1 MGQEFSEPVVNNP
14 NLGYVGVALRTP
26 NKLRLI
32 HAPPEV
38 VAMTASVIKEIN
50 KASGGDS
57 DDVSVKDKYGVPSYT
72 LDEWCF
78 TMGNGKT
85 AATSGKLFT
94 LRMFEEM
101 YKLGYDQVV
110 SSDLSRAYDQATWF
124 FVKSSCERMG
134 RRVVCLAPGKS
145 DTLVMVRA
153 DQRFQDIVRRTVQE
167 SWRPGI
173 QEEETIQS
181 CGETVVEMK
190 LCGNPWRDFAG
201 EENILSRQMLIK
213 IFGTL
218 GSHNYRLLA
227 GTNIKGG
234 TDSYFFMHD
243 TSYSTSPA
251 DMCMISLNKSDRIR
265 LVNCVDMKGVV
276 RDTISSQY
284 GEIQREEDK
293 YGSWEFKLSGYPWC
307 CSGDPAIKSR
317 QLISRISETMLAHGW
332 ALTQAIDISRS
343 LDDKS
348 VLLYT
353 RAQNCTTKFACLALS
368 DVHRLR
374 FLDFY
379 PSDTQELV
387 TVVEREYLPG
397 VTAKFQRDATCYE
410 MDLEGPPWTQNS
422 SFNLH
427 ARYNQIPLFSNSRD
441 LLSQGL
447 RCWLC

>member
-1 MGQEFSEPVVNNP
+1 MGTDSQTLVEYSIMGQEFSEPVVNNP

-57 DDVSVKDKYGVPSYT
+57 DDVSAKDKYGVPSYT

-85 AATSGKLFT
+85 AATSGKMFT
-94 LRMFEEM
+94 
-101 YKLGYDQVV
+101 
-110 SSDLSRAYDQATWF
+110 
-124 FVKSSCERMG
+124 
-134 RRVVCLAPGKS
+134 
-145 DTLVMVRA
+145 
-153 DQRFQDIVRRTVQE
+153 
-167 SWRPGI
+167 
-173 QEEETIQS
+173 
-181 CGETVVEMK
+181 
-190 LCGNPWRDFAG
+190 
-201 EENILSRQMLIK
+201 
-213 IFGTL
+213 
-218 GSHNYRLLA
+218 
-227 GTNIKGG
+227 
-234 TDSYFFMHD
+234 
-243 TSYSTSPA
+243 
-251 DMCMISLNKSDRIR
+251 
-265 LVNCVDMKGVV
+265 
-276 RDTISSQY
+276 
-284 GEIQREEDK
+284 
-293 YGSWEFKLSGYPWC
+293 LSGYPWC

-397 VTAKFQRDATCYE
+397 
-410 MDLEGPPWTQNS
+410 
-422 SFNLH
+422 
-427 ARYNQIPLFSNSRD
+427 
-441 LLSQGL
+441 
-447 RCWLC
+447 